1 MKYIIHSPD
10 FSLLLAPPPFAP
22 PEEAGGDETAAA
34 AARSARNLSN
44 SELVKEA
51 VPPDVA
57 AAPAPPLI
65 GCFFGTK

>member
-22 PEEAGGDETAAA
+22 PEEAGGDETAA

-65 GCFFGTK
+65 GCF